1 MTTLHELFAKYHIH
15 RPVDL
20 AKRVGLSRQYAHLLW
35 TGHRP
40 ISRRMAERIAE
51 ATKIPYTALLTAIPP
66 TPPPRKPRKALEG
79 RPSTPPE
86 EDAHDQPVL

>member
-51 ATKIPYTALLTAIPP
+51 ATKIPHTALLTATPP
-66 TPPPRKPRKALEG
+66 TPPPRKSRKALQG
-79 RPSTPPE
+79 REPTPPKE
-86 EDAHDQPVL
+86 QP

>member
-1 MTTLHELFAKYHIH
+1 MHELFAKYHIH

-40 ISRRMAERIAE
+40 ISRRMAERIATRARSANPE
-51 ATKIPYTALLTAIPP
+51 RIAQATKIPYTALLTATPP
-66 TPPPRKPRKALEG
+66 TPSPRKPR
-79 RPSTPPE
+79 RPKRP
-86 EDAHDQPVL
+86 QP

>member
-1 MTTLHELFAKYHIH
+1 LHELFAKYHIH

-40 ISRRMAERIAE
+40 ISRRMAERIAQ
-51 ATKIPYTALLTAIPP
+51 ATKIPYTALLTAPP
-66 TPPPRKPRKALEG
+66 PSPPPRKPR
-79 RPSTPPE
+79 RPKGPQS
-86 EDAHDQPVL
+86 

>member
-35 TGHRP
+35 TGYRP
-40 ISRRMAERIAE
+40 ISRRMAQRIAE
-51 ATKIPYTALLTAIPP
+51 ATKIPYTALLTATPP
-66 TPPPRKPRKALEG
+66 TPPPRKPRRRQALA
-79 RPSTPPE
+79 PE
-86 EDAHDQPVL
+86 APGHE

>member
-35 TGHRP
+35 PGHRP

-51 ATKIPYTALLTAIPP
+51 ATKIPYTALLTAKPP
-66 TPPPRKPRKALEG
+66 TPPPRKPRRRQGL
-79 RPSTPPE
+79 TPEVPGHE
-86 EDAHDQPVL
+86 